1 MIVWPLSCA
10 SMGSAREPDPPWYML
25 AQPTLHKV
33 QQEPVFKLCWSFY
46 FLNICLLHTPPRREG
61 RKESRGGRL
70 LVSRGCHRLGNK
82 HGGNICHRDSLQRG
96 KIIFFRAMLFL
107 RAKGDVVLI
116 SINYVRLVCSA
127 SDDQNWRGLWP
138 SMIAGSCI
146 ARTKS
151 RPHCRARHSS
161 WSWIAWRDATT
172 AITATVTANLIRQPY
187 LPSFQYV
194 CLFDH
199 SMQTLFWES
208 TIDTVAFN
216 PQSCRGPTLGPLT
229 LDFFSYINWI
239 LMNDMLTIVHCA
251 VLPLCSPS
259 H

>member
-1 MIVWPLSCA
+1 
-10 SMGSAREPDPPWYML
+10 
-25 AQPTLHKV
+25 
-33 QQEPVFKLCWSFY
+33 
-46 FLNICLLHTPPRREG
+46 
-61 RKESRGGRL
+61 
-70 LVSRGCHRLGNK
+70 
-82 HGGNICHRDSLQRG
+82 
-96 KIIFFRAMLFL
+96 MLFL

-127 SDDQNWRGLWP
+127 SDDHNWRGLWP
-138 SMIAGSCI
+138 SRIAGSCI

-208 TIDTVAFN
+208 TINTIDTVAFN
-216 PQSCRGPTLGPLT
+216 PQSCRDPTLGPLT

-239 LMNDMLTIVHCA
+239 LMNDM
-251 VLPLCSPS
+251 
-259 H
+259 

>member
-1 MIVWPLSCA
+1 
-10 SMGSAREPDPPWYML
+10 MGSAREPDPPWYML

-33 QQEPVFKLCWSFY
+33 QQEPVFKLCRSFY
-46 FLNICLLHTPPRREG
+46 FLNICLLHTPPRRKG
-61 RKESRGGRL
+61 RKEPRAGKL

-96 KIIFFRAMLFL
+96 EIIFFFRAMLFL

-127 SDDQNWRGLWP
+127 SDDQDWRGLWP

-187 LPSFQYV
+187 LPSFQSV
-194 CLFDH
+194 RLFVWSLHADSILGVNNRH
-199 SMQTLFWES
+199 SCIQS
-208 TIDTVAFN
+208 TE
-216 PQSCRGPTLGPLT
+216 L
-229 LDFFSYINWI
+229 
-239 LMNDMLTIVHCA
+239 
-251 VLPLCSPS
+251 
-259 H
+259 